1 MISIQLHTARSCR
14 AAACDMQQLARRRV
28 ARVVTTFVAGRH
40 RSGDAAA
47 HEAAAVPAVT
57 LHPEV
62 ADALACGRAV
72 VALESTIISHGMP
85 YPENLECARQ
95 VEARVRAHGAV
106 PATCA
111 IIGGEPRVGLDEAAL
126 QVSGPHS
133 GPRLPAGT
141 LAVLCFVG
149 EPATDGGHRAR
160 LGLD

>member
-85 YPENLECARQ
+85 YPENLEMPTSRPRSITVHAPR
-95 VEARVRAHGAV
+95 
-106 PATCA
+106 P
-111 IIGGEPRVGLDEAAL
+111 IGPSSTYR
-126 QVSGPHS
+126 
-133 GPRLPAGT
+133 R
-141 LAVLCFVG
+141 FVTQQYSCVT
-149 EPATDGGHRAR
+149 ER
-160 LGLD
+160 

>member
-47 HEAAAVPAVT
+47 HEAAA
-57 LHPEV
+57 
-62 ADALACGRAV
+62 GRAV

-149 EPATDGGHRAR
+149 
-160 LGLD
+160 